1 MFCICTAGHVNHGKT
16 SLVKSLTGLDTDRLI
31 EEKKR
36 GLSIELGYAKYQ
48 IDKNLY
54 ASIIDTPGHENFI
67 RNMISGAHAV
77 DQVILVIAANEG
89 IMPQTIE
96 HLDIIKLLSI
106 KNVIFVISKIDLSTS
121 EEISKIKKDIN
132 KIITNYSLN
141 ENEILEIS
149 NLQNTGVDK
158 LKKIIKEN
166 ITSSEKKSIQGGRF
180 SVDRV
185 FSLKGIGTIATGT
198 LIGNTISNKS
208 SLEILPNSRELK
220 VKKLQAFNED
230 LEIISPGS
238 RVSINIQNFGTN
250 EIKKGDIIGEKNHI
264 LESKLVYVKV
274 DLLKKIKNY
283 SEIIFHTGSS
293 KTIGKI
299 KLINNTKIARINLN
313 KTIAFIIGDKFIFRN
328 NSGTVGGGEIIF
340 HKKILLEKE
349 LESAVIN
356 EHKKIEFFLDMYKT
370 ISINTLVKYLGKKKE
385 EILRLL
391 DNNNEFISFEK
402 ESYVISSKYLI
413 EEAKLFLK
421 EVENYHKNNPLR
433 KGLPL
438 SNINEKKEK
447 KLIINTLVR
456 KKLIKIKDGFVQKTK
471 FIPKLDSNQKSK
483 INNYLNLINVK
494 DYMPPTDNHLEI
506 DLMNYLVEQQLIIK
520 CSKNVYYFI
529 DSYKKLK
536 NEILEINKI
545 NKKIN
550 IDLVRK
556 NLGMSRKYCL
566 AILDRLE
573 EEKVINRTKD

>member
-141 ENEILEIS
+141 ENEIVEIS
-149 NLQNTGVDK
+149 NLQNKGVDK

-349 LESAVIN
+349 LESAIIN

-370 ISINTLVKYLGKKKE
+370 ISINSLVKYLGKKKE

-391 DNNNEFISFEK
+391 GNNNEFISFEK

-438 SNINEKKEK
+438 SSINEKKEK

-471 FIPKLDSNQKSK
+471 FIPKLDSNQKSR

-506 DLMNYLVEQQLIIK
+506 DLMNYLVEQQLIVK

-536 NEILEINKI
+536 KEILEINKI

-573 EEKVINRTKD
+573 EEKVIIRTKD

>member
-121 EEISKIKKDIN
+121 KEISKIKKDIN
-132 KIITNYSLN
+132 KIITDYSLN

-250 EIKKGDIIGEKNHI
+250 EIQKGDIIGEKNHI

-370 ISINTLVKYLGKKKE
+370 ISINSLVKYLGKKKE

-438 SNINEKKEK
+438 SIINEKKEK

-506 DLMNYLVEQQLIIK
+506 ELMNYLVEQQLIVK

>member
-438 SNINEKKEK
+438 SSINEKKEK
-447 KLIINTLVR
+447 KLIINTLMR

-506 DLMNYLVEQQLIIK
+506 DLMNYLVEQQLIVK

>member
-447 KLIINTLVR
+447 KLIINTLLR

-471 FIPKLDSNQKSK
+471 FIPKLDNNQKSK

-506 DLMNYLVEQQLIIK
+506 DLMNYLVEQQLIVK

-545 NKKIN
+545 NKKVN

>member
-16 SLVKSLTGLDTDRLI
+16 SLVKSLTGLDTDRLV

-132 KIITNYSLN
+132 KIISNYSLN
-141 ENEILEIS
+141 ENEIVEIS
-149 NLQNTGVDK
+149 NLQNKGVDK

-166 ITSSEKKSIQGGRF
+166 ITSSEKKSTQGGRF

-340 HKKILLEKE
+340 HKKISLEKE
-349 LESAVIN
+349 IESAVIN
-356 EHKKIEFFLDMYKT
+356 DYKKIDFFLGMYKT
-370 ISINTLVKYLGKKKE
+370 ISIKSLVKYLGKKKE

-391 DNNNEFISFEK
+391 ENNNEYISFEK

-438 SNINEKKEK
+438 SSINEKKEK

-506 DLMNYLVEQQLIIK
+506 DLMNYLVEQQLIVK

>member
-506 DLMNYLVEQQLIIK
+506 DLMHYLVEQQLIVK

>member
-141 ENEILEIS
+141 ENEIVEIS
-149 NLQNTGVDK
+149 NLQNKGVDK

-349 LESAVIN
+349 LESAIIN

-370 ISINTLVKYLGKKKE
+370 ISINSLVKYLGKKKE

-391 DNNNEFISFEK
+391 GNNNEFISFEK

-438 SNINEKKEK
+438 SSINEKKEK

-471 FIPKLDSNQKSK
+471 FIPKLDSNQKSR

-506 DLMNYLVEQQLIIK
+506 DLMNYLVEQQLIVK

-573 EEKVINRTKD
+573 EEKVIIRTKD

>member
-16 SLVKSLTGLDTDRLI
+16 SLVKSLTGLDTDRLV

-106 KNVIFVISKIDLSTS
+106 NNVIFVISKIDLSTS

-132 KIITNYSLN
+132 KIISKYSFM

-149 NLQNTGVDK
+149 NVQNTGVDK

-208 SLEILPNSRELK
+208 SLEILPDSRELK

-299 KLINNTKIARINLN
+299 KLINNTKIARIYLN
-313 KTIAFIIGDKFIFRN
+313 KTLAFIIGDKFIIRN

-340 HKKILLEKE
+340 HKKISLEKE

-356 EHKKIEFFLDMYKT
+356 EYKKIDFFLGMYKT
-370 ISINTLVKYLGKKKE
+370 ISIKSLVKYLGKKKE

-391 DNNNEFISFEK
+391 ENNNEYISFEK
-402 ESYVISSKYLI
+402 QSYVISSKYLI

-471 FIPKLDSNQKSK
+471 FNPKLDSNQKSK

-506 DLMNYLVEQQLIIK
+506 ELMNYLVEQQLIVK

-536 NEILEINKI
+536 NQILEINKI

-573 EEKVINRTKD
+573 EEKIINRTKD

>member
-250 EIKKGDIIGEKNHI
+250 EIQKGDIIGEKNHI

-370 ISINTLVKYLGKKKE
+370 ISINSLVKYLGKKKE

-438 SNINEKKEK
+438 SIINEKKEK

-506 DLMNYLVEQQLIIK
+506 DLMNYLVEQELIVK

>member
-16 SLVKSLTGLDTDRLI
+16 SLVKSLTGLDTDRLV

-106 KNVIFVISKIDLSTS
+106 NNVIFVISKIDLSTS

-132 KIITNYSLN
+132 KIISKYSFM

-149 NLQNTGVDK
+149 NVQNTGVDK
-158 LKKIIKEN
+158 LKRIIKEN

-208 SLEILPNSRELK
+208 SLEILPDSRELK

-299 KLINNTKIARINLN
+299 KLINNTKIARIYLN
-313 KTIAFIIGDKFIFRN
+313 KTLAFIIGDKFIIRN

-340 HKKILLEKE
+340 HKKISLEKE

-356 EHKKIEFFLDMYKT
+356 EYKKIEFFLGMYKT
-370 ISINTLVKYLGKKKE
+370 ISIKSLVKYLGKKKE

-391 DNNNEFISFEK
+391 DNNNEYISFEK
-402 ESYVISSKYLI
+402 QSYVISSKYLI

-438 SNINEKKEK
+438 SSINEKKEK

-471 FIPKLDSNQKSK
+471 FNPKLDSNQKSK

-506 DLMNYLVEQQLIIK
+506 ELMNYLVEQQLIVK

-573 EEKVINRTKD
+573 EEKIINRTKD

>member
-16 SLVKSLTGLDTDRLI
+16 SLVKSLTGLDTDRLV

-132 KIITNYSLN
+132 KIISNYSLN
-141 ENEILEIS
+141 ENEIVEIS
-149 NLQNTGVDK
+149 NLQNKGVDK

-340 HKKILLEKE
+340 HKKILSEKE

-447 KLIINTLVR
+447 KLIINTLMR

-506 DLMNYLVEQQLIIK
+506 DLMNYLVEQQLIVK

>member
-438 SNINEKKEK
+438 SSINEKKEK

>member
-370 ISINTLVKYLGKKKE
+370 ISINSLVKYLGKKKE

-438 SNINEKKEK
+438 SSINEKKEK

-506 DLMNYLVEQQLIIK
+506 DLMNYLVEQQLIVK

>member
-16 SLVKSLTGLDTDRLI
+16 SLVKSLTGLDTDRLV

-132 KIITNYSLN
+132 KIISKYSFM

-149 NLQNTGVDK
+149 NVQNTGVDK
-158 LKKIIKEN
+158 LKRIIKEN

-208 SLEILPNSRELK
+208 SLEILPDSRELK

-299 KLINNTKIARINLN
+299 KLINNTKIARIYLN
-313 KTIAFIIGDKFIFRN
+313 KTLAFIIGDKFIIRN

-340 HKKILLEKE
+340 HKKISLEKE

-356 EHKKIEFFLDMYKT
+356 EYKKIEFFLGMYKT
-370 ISINTLVKYLGKKKE
+370 ISIKSLVKYLGKKKE

-391 DNNNEFISFEK
+391 ENNNEYISFEK

-438 SNINEKKEK
+438 SSINEKKEK
-447 KLIINTLVR
+447 KLIINTLLR
-456 KKLIKIKDGFVQKTK
+456 KKLINIKDGFVQKTK

-506 DLMNYLVEQQLIIK
+506 ELMNYLVEQQLIVK

-573 EEKVINRTKD
+573 EEKIINRTKD

>member
-16 SLVKSLTGLDTDRLI
+16 SLVKSLTGLDTDRLV

-132 KIITNYSLN
+132 KIISKYSFK

-149 NLQNTGVDK
+149 NVQNTGVDK

-208 SLEILPNSRELK
+208 SLEILPDSRELK

-340 HKKILLEKE
+340 HKKISLEKE

-356 EHKKIEFFLDMYKT
+356 DYKKIEFFLGMYKT
-370 ISINTLVKYLGKKKE
+370 ISIKSLVKYLGKKKE

-391 DNNNEFISFEK
+391 DNNNEYISFEK
-402 ESYVISSKYLI
+402 QSYVISSKYLI

-438 SNINEKKEK
+438 SSINEKKEK

-506 DLMNYLVEQQLIIK
+506 ELMNYLVEQQLIVK

-573 EEKVINRTKD
+573 EEKIINRTKD

>member
-447 KLIINTLVR
+447 KLIINTLMR

-506 DLMNYLVEQQLIIK
+506 DLMNYLVEQQLIVK

-545 NKKIN
+545 NKK
-550 IDLVRK
+550 
-556 NLGMSRKYCL
+556 
-566 AILDRLE
+566 
-573 EEKVINRTKD
+573 

>member
-149 NLQNTGVDK
+149 NLQNIGVDK

-166 ITSSEKKSIQGGRF
+166 ITISEKKSIQGGRF

-340 HKKILLEKE
+340 HKKILSEKE

-370 ISINTLVKYLGKKKE
+370 ISINSLVKYLGKKKE

-391 DNNNEFISFEK
+391 DNNNEFISFER

-438 SNINEKKEK
+438 SSINEKKEK

-506 DLMNYLVEQQLIIK
+506 DLMNYLVEQQLIVK

>member
-16 SLVKSLTGLDTDRLI
+16 SLVKSLTGLDTDRLV

-132 KIITNYSLN
+132 KIISNYSLN
-141 ENEILEIS
+141 ENEIVEIS
-149 NLQNTGVDK
+149 NLQNKGVDK

-166 ITSSEKKSIQGGRF
+166 ITSSEKKSTQGGRF

-340 HKKILLEKE
+340 HKKISFEKE

-356 EHKKIEFFLDMYKT
+356 DYKKIEFFLGMYKT
-370 ISINTLVKYLGKKKE
+370 ISIKSLVKYLGKKKE

-391 DNNNEFISFEK
+391 ENNNEYISFEK

-438 SNINEKKEK
+438 SSINEKKEK

-506 DLMNYLVEQQLIIK
+506 DLMNYLVEQQLIVK

>member
-370 ISINTLVKYLGKKKE
+370 ISINSLVKYLGKKKE

-506 DLMNYLVEQQLIIK
+506 DLMNYLVEQQLIVK

>member
-16 SLVKSLTGLDTDRLI
+16 SLVKSLTGLDTDRLV

-106 KNVIFVISKIDLSTS
+106 NNVIFVISKIDLSTS

-132 KIITNYSLN
+132 KIISNYSLN
-141 ENEILEIS
+141 ENEIVEIS
-149 NLQNTGVDK
+149 NLQNKGVDK

-166 ITSSEKKSIQGGRF
+166 ITSSEKKSTQGGRF

-208 SLEILPNSRELK
+208 SLEILPDSRELK

-299 KLINNTKIARINLN
+299 KLINNTKIARIYLN
-313 KTIAFIIGDKFIFRN
+313 KTLAFIIGDKFIIRN

-340 HKKILLEKE
+340 HKKISLEKE

-356 EHKKIEFFLDMYKT
+356 DYKKIDFFLGMYKT
-370 ISINTLVKYLGKKKE
+370 ISIKSLVKYLGKKKE

-391 DNNNEFISFEK
+391 DNNNEYISFEK
-402 ESYVISSKYLI
+402 QSYVISSKYLI

-438 SNINEKKEK
+438 SSINEKKEK
-447 KLIINTLVR
+447 KLIINTLLR
-456 KKLIKIKDGFVQKTK
+456 KKLINIKDGFVQKTK
-471 FIPKLDSNQKSK
+471 FIPKLDNNQKSK

-506 DLMNYLVEQQLIIK
+506 DLMNYLVEQQLIVK

-536 NEILEINKI
+536 NQILEINKI

-573 EEKVINRTKD
+573 EEKIINRTKD

>member
-264 LESKLVYVKV
+264 LESNLVYVKV

-313 KTIAFIIGDKFIFRN
+313 KTIAFIIGDKFIIRN

-340 HKKILLEKE
+340 HKKISLEKE
-349 LESAVIN
+349 IESAVIN
-356 EHKKIEFFLDMYKT
+356 DYKKIDFFLGMYKT
-370 ISINTLVKYLGKKKE
+370 ISIKSLVKYLGKKKE

-471 FIPKLDSNQKSK
+471 FIPKLDSNQKSR

-506 DLMNYLVEQQLIIK
+506 DLMNYLVEQQLIVK

>member
-48 IDKNLY
+48 VDKNLY

-250 EIKKGDIIGEKNHI
+250 EIKKGDIIGEKNHM

-438 SNINEKKEK
+438 SSINEKKEK

-456 KKLIKIKDGFVQKTK
+456 KKLIKIKDGFVQKTN
-471 FIPKLDSNQKSK
+471 FIPTLDSNQKSK

-506 DLMNYLVEQQLIIK
+506 DLMNYLVEQQLIVK

-550 IDLVRK
+550 IDLIRK

>member
-340 HKKILLEKE
+340 HKKISLEKE
-349 LESAVIN
+349 LESAGIN

-447 KLIINTLVR
+447 KLIINTLMR

-506 DLMNYLVEQQLIIK
+506 DLMNYLVEQQLIVK

>member
-16 SLVKSLTGLDTDRLI
+16 SLVKSLTGLDTDRLV

-106 KNVIFVISKIDLSTS
+106 NNVIFVISKIDLSTS

-132 KIITNYSLN
+132 KIISKYSFM

-149 NLQNTGVDK
+149 NVQNTGVDK

-208 SLEILPNSRELK
+208 SLEILPDSRELK

-299 KLINNTKIARINLN
+299 KLINNTKIARIYLN
-313 KTIAFIIGDKFIFRN
+313 KTLAFIIGDKFIIRN

-340 HKKILLEKE
+340 HKKISLEKE

-356 EHKKIEFFLDMYKT
+356 EYKKIDFFLGMYKT
-370 ISINTLVKYLGKKKE
+370 ISIKSLVKYLGKKKE

-391 DNNNEFISFEK
+391 DNNNEYISFEK
-402 ESYVISSKYLI
+402 QSYVISSKYLI

-438 SNINEKKEK
+438 SSINEKKEK

-506 DLMNYLVEQQLIIK
+506 ELMNYLVEQQLIVK

-573 EEKVINRTKD
+573 EEKIINRTKD

>member
-16 SLVKSLTGLDTDRLI
+16 SLVKSLTGLDTDRLV

-132 KIITNYSLN
+132 KIISNYSLN
-141 ENEILEIS
+141 ENEIVEIS
-149 NLQNTGVDK
+149 NLQNKGVDK

-208 SLEILPNSRELK
+208 SLEILPDSRELK

-299 KLINNTKIARINLN
+299 KLINNTKIARIYLN
-313 KTIAFIIGDKFIFRN
+313 KTLAFIIGDKFIIRN

-340 HKKILLEKE
+340 HKKISLEKE

-356 EHKKIEFFLDMYKT
+356 EYKKIDFFLGMYKT
-370 ISINTLVKYLGKKKE
+370 ISIKSLVKYLGKKKE

-391 DNNNEFISFEK
+391 DNNNEYISFEK
-402 ESYVISSKYLI
+402 QSYVISSKYLI

-438 SNINEKKEK
+438 SSINEKKEK
-447 KLIINTLVR
+447 KLIINTLLR
-456 KKLIKIKDGFVQKTK
+456 KKLINIKDGFVQKTK
-471 FIPKLDSNQKSK
+471 FIPKLDNNQKSK

-506 DLMNYLVEQQLIIK
+506 DLMNYLVEQQLIVK

>member
-250 EIKKGDIIGEKNHI
+250 EIKKGDIIGEKNHM

-438 SNINEKKEK
+438 SSINEKKEK

-506 DLMNYLVEQQLIIK
+506 DLMNYLVEQQLIVK

-550 IDLVRK
+550 IDLIRK

>member
-208 SLEILPNSRELK
+208 NLEILPNSRELK

-299 KLINNTKIARINLN
+299 KLINNTKIARIYLN
-313 KTIAFIIGDKFIFRN
+313 KTIAFIIGDKFIIRN

-340 HKKILLEKE
+340 HKKISLEKE

-370 ISINTLVKYLGKKKE
+370 ISINSLVKYLGKKKE

-433 KGLPL
+433 IGLPL
-438 SNINEKKEK
+438 SSINEKKEK
-447 KLIINTLVR
+447 KLIINTLLR

-471 FIPKLDSNQKSK
+471 FIPKLDNNQKSK

-506 DLMNYLVEQQLIIK
+506 DLMNYLVEQQLIVK

-545 NKKIN
+545 NKKVN

>member
-16 SLVKSLTGLDTDRLI
+16 SLVKSLTGLDTDRLV

-77 DQVILVIAANEG
+77 DQVILVVAANEG

-132 KIITNYSLN
+132 KIISNYSLN
-141 ENEILEIS
+141 ENEIVEIS
-149 NLQNTGVDK
+149 NLQNKGVDK

-166 ITSSEKKSIQGGRF
+166 ITSSEKKSTQGGRF

-340 HKKILLEKE
+340 HKKISLEKE
-349 LESAVIN
+349 IESAVIN
-356 EHKKIEFFLDMYKT
+356 DYKKIDFFLGMYKT
-370 ISINTLVKYLGKKKE
+370 ISIKSLVKYLGKKKE

-391 DNNNEFISFEK
+391 ENNNEYISFEK

-438 SNINEKKEK
+438 SSINEKKEK

-506 DLMNYLVEQQLIIK
+506 DLMNYLVEQQLIVK

>member
-349 LESAVIN
+349 LESAIIN

-370 ISINTLVKYLGKKKE
+370 ISINSLVKYLGKKKE

-447 KLIINTLVR
+447 KLIINTLMR

-506 DLMNYLVEQQLIIK
+506 DLMNYLVEQQLIVK

>member
-250 EIKKGDIIGEKNHI
+250 EIQKGDIIGEKNHI

-370 ISINTLVKYLGKKKE
+370 ISINSLVKYLGKKKE

-438 SNINEKKEK
+438 SIINEKKEK

-506 DLMNYLVEQQLIIK
+506 DLMNYLVEQQLIVK

>member
-77 DQVILVIAANEG
+77 DQVILVVAANEG

-438 SNINEKKEK
+438 SSINEKKEK

-506 DLMNYLVEQQLIIK
+506 DLMNYLVEQQLIVK

>member
-166 ITSSEKKSIQGGRF
+166 ITSSEKNSIQGGRF

-198 LIGNTISNKS
+198 LIGNTISDKS
-208 SLEILPNSRELK
+208 NLEILPNSRELK

-238 RVSINIQNFGTN
+238 RVSINIQNFDTN

-299 KLINNTKIARINLN
+299 KLINNTKIARIYLN
-313 KTIAFIIGDKFIFRN
+313 KTIAFIIGDKFIIRN

-340 HKKILLEKE
+340 HKKISLEKE

-370 ISINTLVKYLGKKKE
+370 ISINSLVKYLGKKKE

-438 SNINEKKEK
+438 SIINEKKEK

-506 DLMNYLVEQQLIIK
+506 DLMNYLVEQQLIVK

>member
-16 SLVKSLTGLDTDRLI
+16 SLVKSLTGLDTDRLV

-340 HKKILLEKE
+340 HKKILSEKE

-370 ISINTLVKYLGKKKE
+370 ISINSLVKYLGKKKE

-421 EVENYHKNNPLR
+421 DVENYHKNNPLR
-433 KGLPL
+433 IGLPL
-438 SNINEKKEK
+438 SSINEKKEK

-506 DLMNYLVEQQLIIK
+506 DLMNYLVEQQLIVK

-545 NKKIN
+545 NKKVN

>member
-16 SLVKSLTGLDTDRLI
+16 SLVKSLTGLDTDRLV

-106 KNVIFVISKIDLSTS
+106 NNVIFVISKIDLSTS

-132 KIITNYSLN
+132 KIISNYSLN
-141 ENEILEIS
+141 ENEIVEIS
-149 NLQNTGVDK
+149 NLQNKGVDK

-208 SLEILPNSRELK
+208 SLEILPDSRELK

-299 KLINNTKIARINLN
+299 KLINNTKIARIYLN
-313 KTIAFIIGDKFIFRN
+313 KTLALIIGDKFIIRN

-340 HKKILLEKE
+340 HKKISLEKE

-356 EHKKIEFFLDMYKT
+356 EYKKIDFFLGMYKT
-370 ISINTLVKYLGKKKE
+370 ISIKSLVKYLGKKKE

-391 DNNNEFISFEK
+391 DNNNEYISFEK
-402 ESYVISSKYLI
+402 QSYVISSKYLI

-438 SNINEKKEK
+438 SSINEKKEK
-447 KLIINTLVR
+447 KLIINTLLR
-456 KKLIKIKDGFVQKTK
+456 KKLINIKDGFVQKTK
-471 FIPKLDSNQKSK
+471 FIPKLDNNQKSK

-506 DLMNYLVEQQLIIK
+506 ELMNYLVEQQLIVK

-536 NEILEINKI
+536 NQILEINKI

-573 EEKVINRTKD
+573 EEKIINRTKD

>member
-16 SLVKSLTGLDTDRLI
+16 SLVKSLTGLDTDRLV

-106 KNVIFVISKIDLSTS
+106 NNVIFVISKIDLSTS

-132 KIITNYSLN
+132 KIISKYSFK

-149 NLQNTGVDK
+149 NVQNTGVDK
-158 LKKIIKEN
+158 LKRIIKEN

-208 SLEILPNSRELK
+208 SLEILPDSRELK

-299 KLINNTKIARINLN
+299 KLINNTKIARIYLN
-313 KTIAFIIGDKFIFRN
+313 KTLAFIIGDKFIIRN

-340 HKKILLEKE
+340 HKKISLEKE

-356 EHKKIEFFLDMYKT
+356 EYKKIEFFLGMYKT
-370 ISINTLVKYLGKKKE
+370 ISIKSLVKYLGKKKE

-391 DNNNEFISFEK
+391 DNNNEYISFEK
-402 ESYVISSKYLI
+402 QSYVISSKYLI

-438 SNINEKKEK
+438 SSINEKKEK
-447 KLIINTLVR
+447 KLIINTLLR

-506 DLMNYLVEQQLIIK
+506 ELMNYLVEQQLIVK

>member
-16 SLVKSLTGLDTDRLI
+16 SLVKSLTGLDTDRLV

-77 DQVILVIAANEG
+77 DQVILVVAANEG

-121 EEISKIKKDIN
+121 EEIYKIKKDIN

-141 ENEILEIS
+141 ENEIVEIS
-149 NLQNTGVDK
+149 NLQNKGVDK

-340 HKKILLEKE
+340 HKKILLEKK
-349 LESAVIN
+349 LESAIIN

-370 ISINTLVKYLGKKKE
+370 ISINSLVKYLGKKKE

-391 DNNNEFISFEK
+391 GNNNEFISFEK

-438 SNINEKKEK
+438 SSINEKKEK

-471 FIPKLDSNQKSK
+471 FIPKLDSNQKSR

-506 DLMNYLVEQQLIIK
+506 DLMNYLVEQQLIVK

>member
-16 SLVKSLTGLDTDRLI
+16 SLVKSLTGLDTDRLV

-106 KNVIFVISKIDLSTS
+106 NNVIFVISKIDLSTS

-132 KIITNYSLN
+132 KIISKYSFK

-149 NLQNTGVDK
+149 NVQNTGVDK

-208 SLEILPNSRELK
+208 SLEILPDSRELK

-340 HKKILLEKE
+340 HKKISLEKE
-349 LESAVIN
+349 IESAVIN
-356 EHKKIEFFLDMYKT
+356 DYKKIDFFLGMYKT
-370 ISINTLVKYLGKKKE
+370 ISIKSLVKYLGKKKE

-391 DNNNEFISFEK
+391 DNNNEYISFEK
-402 ESYVISSKYLI
+402 QSYVISSKYLI

-438 SNINEKKEK
+438 SSINEKKEK

-506 DLMNYLVEQQLIIK
+506 DLMNYLVEQQLIVK

-573 EEKVINRTKD
+573 EEKIINRTKD

>member
-16 SLVKSLTGLDTDRLI
+16 SLVKSLTGLDTDRLV

-106 KNVIFVISKIDLSTS
+106 NNVIFVISKIDLSTS

-132 KIITNYSLN
+132 NIISKYSFM

-149 NLQNTGVDK
+149 NVQNTGVDK

-208 SLEILPNSRELK
+208 SLEILPDSRELK

-264 LESKLVYVKV
+264 LESKLVYVKL

-340 HKKILLEKE
+340 HKKISLEKE

-356 EHKKIEFFLDMYKT
+356 EYKKIEFFLGMYKT
-370 ISINTLVKYLGKKKE
+370 ISIKSLVKYLGKKKE

-391 DNNNEFISFEK
+391 ENNNEYISFEK

-413 EEAKLFLK
+413 EEAKLFIK

-438 SNINEKKEK
+438 SSINEKKEK

-471 FIPKLDSNQKSK
+471 FIPKLDNNQKSK

-506 DLMNYLVEQQLIIK
+506 ELMNYLVEQQLIVK

-573 EEKVINRTKD
+573 EEKIINRTKD